1 MKRFEEPVMN
11 LEMIEI
17 ADVITTSNGGTGA
30 GGDVGGAGNTD
41 W

>member
-17 ADVITTSNGGTGA
+17 TDVITTSSGA
-30 GGDVGGAGNTD
+30 SGDVGGAGGTQ

>member
-1 MKRFEEPVMN
+1 MKRFEEPVIN

-17 ADVITTSNGGTGA
+17 ADVITTSNSGTVA